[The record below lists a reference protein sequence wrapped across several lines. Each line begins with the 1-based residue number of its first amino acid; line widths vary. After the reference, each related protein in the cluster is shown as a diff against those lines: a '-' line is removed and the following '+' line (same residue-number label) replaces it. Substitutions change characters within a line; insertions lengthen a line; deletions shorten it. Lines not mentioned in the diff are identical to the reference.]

1 MSDVQQQ
8 FHHFFLF
15 LPSDE
20 LISCLECDNLVGG
33 LGDDSSSSG
42 TVRRSLSAPHAST
55 MDPSSSMA
63 SGDIQSKYQ
72 CDLLARNGG
81 DVCRFPS
88 PLHAVAVQNP
98 VLLQMLDG
106 GPCRE
111 EVAGLKPESSS
122 LPCSVSAPLFPLSSS
137 LPSQT
142 PSHKQ
147 LDSYIYSLVQRRA
160 LPVRTT
166 RPRTTISTEPSK
178 CILRQASLCVKPA
191 SGPSSGPGLG
201 TLKRSDLKPWPAP
214 QRHGAPTERGPNWSH
229 RQWTVES
236 QPEEQEIPDVSPE
249 LHMMKQGFRKNNS
262 DSAQNQNCSS
272 LTTTAAST
280 ATLKKHFRE
289 LGSPKANS
297 FSTDTKQPC
306 CPPDQD
312 VLFTSPPAVITQPTV
327 PETSPNSLQ
336 TGPVETAERSVQEV
350 VSLSS
355 STQSQEEA
363 AGEGNH
369 MLNTKSLLVQRQN
382 GKPCKGGNKNGKVKT
397 TTTRTRGLSKH
408 RESERR
414 GDKSQNRSSSKRSQL
429 PEEGSINIKGSKRAV
444 GGRGGHG
451 VSSSRIRCLPAS
463 IPEGRVLD
471 KPTTSMNR
479 VWSGSHLHDGH
490 HPHHARNQVVVVA
503 KPKYKRKD
511 HWRLRAIA
519 EDNEALKRAHHQQ
532 RKELRGHSAVHRH
545 RPLQGQQNSPYAYVA
560 GSDSEY
566 SAECA
571 SLFHSTIMDTSEDER
586 SNYTTNRF
594 GDSESSVEEYVE
606 ESATTSDTEESLG
619 GGAGTGGMGRGWSHL
634 GAAGSRMARQQ
645 MTPAQAK
652 AFVKIKASH
661 KLKKKIL
668 RFRSGTLK
676 LMTTV

>member
-1 MSDVQQQ
+1 MY
-8 FHHFFLF
+8 
-15 LPSDE
+15 
-20 LISCLECDNLVGG
+20 
-33 LGDDSSSSG
+33 
-42 TVRRSLSAPHAST
+42 R
-55 MDPSSSMA
+55 
-63 SGDIQSKYQ
+63 Y
-72 CDLLARNGG
+72 
-81 DVCRFPS
+81 PS

-98 VLLQMLDG
+98 VLLQMSGHG
-106 GPCRE
+106 GLCRE
-111 EVAGLKPESSS
+111 EVAGLKADSSS
-122 LPCSVSAPLFPLSSS
+122 LPSSVSAPLFPLSSS

-147 LDSYIYSLVQRRA
+147 LDSYICSLVQRRA

-178 CILRQASLCVKPA
+178 SILRQASLCVKPA

-201 TLKRSDLKPWPAP
+201 TLRRSELKPSWPAP
-214 QRHGAPTERGPNWSH
+214 QHHGASTERGPTWSH

-236 QPEEQEIPDVSPE
+236 QPEEQEIPDVSPDM
-249 LHMMKQGFRKNNS
+249 HMMNNN

-289 LGSPKANS
+289 LSSPKANS
-297 FSTDTKQPC
+297 FSKDTKQPC

-327 PETSPNSLQ
+327 PEMSPNSLP

-350 VSLSS
+350 ASLSS
-355 STQSQEEA
+355 SSQSQEEA

-382 GKPCKGGNKNGKVKT
+382 GKPCKGGNKNVKVKT
-397 TTTRTRGLSKH
+397 TTTRKQQ
-408 RESERR
+408 RR

-429 PEEGSINIKGSKRAV
+429 PEEGSINIKGSKRAD

-471 KPTTSMNR
+471 KPTTSVNR
-479 VWSGSHLHDGH
+479 VRSGNHHHDGH
-490 HPHHARNQVVVVA
+490 HPHHTRDQVMVVA

-511 HWRLRAIA
+511 YWRVRAIM
-519 EDNEALKRAHHQQ
+519 EDNEALKRVHQQQ
-532 RKELRGHSAVHRH
+532 RKELLGRSAVHRY
-545 RPLQGQQNSPYAYVA
+545 RPLQGRQNSPYTYVA

-606 ESATTSDTEESLG
+606 ESATTSDTEESGG
-619 GGAGTGGMGRGWSHL
+619 GGAGTDGIGRGWSHL
-634 GAAGSRMARQQ
+634 GAAGSRVARQQ

-661 KLKKKIL
+661 NLKKKIL
-668 RFRSGTLK
+668 RFRSGSLK

>member
-1 MSDVQQQ
+1 MSR

-20 LISCLECDNLVGG
+20 LASCLECDNLVGG
-33 LGDDSSSSG
+33 LGDDSSPSG
-42 TVRRSLSAPHAST
+42 AVRRSLSAPRAPT
-55 MDPSSSMA
+55 LDPSSSLA
-63 SGDIQSKYQ
+63 SVDVQLKHQ

-81 DVCRFPS
+81 DMYRYPS
-88 PLHAVAVQNP
+88 PLHTVAVQNP
-98 VLLQMLDG
+98 VLLQMLCHG
-106 GPCRE
+106 GLCRE
-111 EVAGLKPESSS
+111 EGAGLKTEYSS
-122 LPCSVSAPLFPLSSS
+122 LPSSVSAVLFPLSSA

-178 CILRQASLCVKPA
+178 SILRQASLYVKPV

-201 TLKRSDLKPWPAP
+201 TLRRSELKPTWPAP
-214 QRHGAPTERGPNWSH
+214 QRHGASTECGPTWSH

-236 QPEEQEIPDVSPE
+236 QPEDQQIPDVSPDM
-249 LHMMKQGFRKNNS
+249 HMMNQGFRTNNS

-280 ATLKKHFRE
+280 ATLKKHFRG
-289 LGSPKANS
+289 LSSPKADS
-297 FSTDTKQPC
+297 FSKDTKQPP
-306 CPPDQD
+306 CPQDQD

-350 VSLSS
+350 ASLSS
-355 STQSQEEA
+355 SSQSQKEA
-363 AGEGNH
+363 EGEGNH
-369 MLNTKSLLVQRQN
+369 MLNSKSLPVQRQN
-382 GKPCKGGNKNGKVKT
+382 GKPCKGGNKNVKVKT
-397 TTTRTRGLSKH
+397 ITTRTSRLSKH
-408 RESERR
+408 RESKRR

-451 VSSSRIRCLPAS
+451 LSSSRIRCLPPS

-471 KPTTSMNR
+471 KPTTSVNR
-479 VWSGSHLHDGH
+479 VWSGNHHHDGH
-490 HPHHARNQVVVVA
+490 HPHRAWDQVMVVA

-511 HWRLRAIA
+511 YWRLRAIM
-519 EDNEALKRAHHQQ
+519 EDNEALKWVHQKQ
-532 RKELRGHSAVHRH
+532 RKELLGRSAVHRY
-545 RPLQGQQNSPYAYVA
+545 RPLQKNSPYAYVA

-606 ESATTSDTEESLG
+606 ESATTSDTEESGG

-634 GAAGSRMARQQ
+634 GAAGSRVTRQQ
-645 MTPAQAK
+645 LTPAQAK

-661 KLKKKIL
+661 NLKKKIL
-668 RFRSGTLK
+668 RFRSGSLK